1 MRRLFSLIFKL
12 LGVVLVFFFVTVAW
26 ILFDGLSDLG
36 DKAEVALVMGTPE
49 STETVS
55 DQPLLDRVVKLF
67 NDGEFP
73 LIIVSGSK
81 VKSGAQSMAK
91 YLEEKG
97 IPSNVIVIDEAATTP
112 EATRKAVEIM
122 KARDLHSV
130 MIVTDYYHV
139 TRTKLA
145 FLHDGITSIQKAH
158 IGVLDKS
165 DAEAIGREVVALYGY
180 VARVYVLPTV
190 DKIAKEAKVGAE
202 KAKADAEEAKK
213 KVDKGFDTMSK

>member
-202 KAKADAEEAKK
+202 KAKAVAEEA
-213 KVDKGFDTMSK
+213 